1 MPGAVRLEDDTLDL
15 EGPGYLDE
23 SRIDE
28 RADVSG
34 LAPEVGEG
42 EAAGA
47 GEEGWEG
54 DGEPQEAEE
63 EGEEGE
69 PHEIEEVEEV
79 RGVCV
84 SSMVIYVYNIY
95 IL

>member
-1 MPGAVRLEDDTLDL
+1 MRLEDDTLDL